1 VNQWL
6 LFAPQQHHLRPRDD
20 PEDTMPPLTRY
31 LSRLLGVFLL
41 VTAVSEWTQPGLL
54 TVVAPAMLDQPAL
67 WWVSGMLT
75 FVAGL
80 AIVLGHN
87 VWGDPAAAVVSL
99 LGWMMTIKGAGLLL
113 VPAAGWT
120 ALLADMHYPSHS
132 GVYTIIPA
140 VAGAYLTYAGF
151 VRRR

>member
-1 VNQWL
+1 
-6 LFAPQQHHLRPRDD
+6 
-20 PEDTMPPLTRY
+20 MSPLTRY

-41 VTAVSEWTQPGLL
+41 VMAVSEWTQPGLL

-67 WWVSGMLT
+67 SWVSGMMT

-87 VWGDPAAAVVSL
+87 VWSDPAAAVVSL
-99 LGWMMTIKGAGLLL
+99 LGWMMTIKGAALLL

-120 ALLADMHYPSHS
+120 ALLAAMRYPSHS

-140 VAGAYLTYAGF
+140 LAGAYLTYAGF
-151 VRRR
+151 VRQRSQRARRESASRP